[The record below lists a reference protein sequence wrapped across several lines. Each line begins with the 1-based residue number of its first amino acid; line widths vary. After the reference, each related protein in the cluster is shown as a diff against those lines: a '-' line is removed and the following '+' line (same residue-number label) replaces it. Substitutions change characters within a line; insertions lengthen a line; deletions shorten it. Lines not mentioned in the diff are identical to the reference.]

1 MTRVR
6 RDRWLTTSLRKL
18 CAGLF
23 LVLAAPM
30 FAAAPAVAQLLPADF
45 FESVPS
51 PGSPAQVEANVL
63 SYNAKTDVISARGRV
78 VMRYSGYSLEC
89 DTLRYAQGSGAL
101 LCDGHARITD
111 PNGTVFNADT
121 LDVTGG
127 MKQAFIQSLTL
138 TTSDGAMITASDVR
152 YDAEL
157 KNVLTDATYSPC
169 GLCVDD
175 KGRRIGWKVRAA
187 KLVQDPTTNEIT
199 LESPT
204 LEVLGVPIAWLP
216 WLSLPDPS
224 KPRKSGFQLPSVD
237 YDGKLGLIVRTPYY
251 VALGESMDI
260 LLSPQFMTRQG
271 FLMAAEWE
279 QRFDYGEMKLSASG
293 LYQLDPGAFAGE
305 VGDRQWRGAIQSSG
319 HFQLA
324 ENWTAG
330 WSATAFSDAKY
341 LDDYDIDNADSL
353 INEVYTTYLSDDY
366 YADLRAQQ
374 YLVLGDYTVADQKMQ
389 ALAIP
394 NLHADAYNNSDA
406 YGQIHVS
413 STVLGVKRDADATDL
428 YGAVPYVFGYEET
441 KLHAT
446 LEASWEKQFITPAGL
461 VVTPYLGIRGDAANF
476 SSSDGLPVD
485 ASLLTATPIAAMDV
499 RFPLIA
505 SNGVDTQLLEP
516 IAQLVYRG
524 TDTTLTGIT
533 NDNAHSFVLD
543 DTNMFSYNRFSGSD
557 RQETGLR
564 ANVGARYLATL
575 GDGRWLE
582 LMAGQSFHLGG
593 VNSLA
598 IGDEVNTGVS
608 TGLGDDASYI
618 VLAAR
623 GSPSDGTTIG
633 AKLQLD
639 PAGPRVA
646 RADLGGDVDLGGDY
660 SVGGD
665 YIYLPA
671 DTATGVLS
679 DQHEVT
685 VRGSAPLPMDYWKA
699 SASLSWDLASSQWL
713 ETTGEVLYDDGFFL
727 AGAYAKATGATHEDA
742 DSFSFGLKLKL
753 KGPAGKDGF

>member
-1 MTRVR
+1 M
-6 RDRWLTTSLRKL
+6 L
-18 CAGLF
+18 
-23 LVLAAPM
+23 
-30 FAAAPAVAQLLPADF
+30 AAAPAMAQFVPADF
-45 FESVPS
+45 FDAIPA
-51 PGSPAQVEANVL
+51 PGSPAQVEANL
-63 SYNAKTDVISARGRV
+63 LAYDAKSDVISAQGRV
-78 VMRYSGYSLEC
+78 SMRYAGYSLEC
-89 DTLRYAQGSGAL
+89 DRLRYDQGTGAL
-101 LCDGHARITD
+101 LCDGNARIKD
-111 PNGTVFNADT
+111 PNGTVFTADK

-138 TTSDGAMITASDVR
+138 TTSDGAMITASDVK

-157 KNVLTDATYSPC
+157 KNVLLDASYAPC
-169 GLCVDD
+169 GLCVDE
-175 KGRRIGWKVRAA
+175 KGHRIGWKVRTAR
-187 KLVQDPTTNEIT
+187 LVQDPETNQIT

-224 KPRKSGFQLPSVD
+224 KPRNSGFQLPSVD

-251 VALGESMDI
+251 VALGESTDI

-293 LYQLDPGAFAGE
+293 LSQLDPGAFAGE

-330 WSATAFSDAKY
+330 WSATAFSDANY
-341 LDDYDIDNADSL
+341 LKDHDIDSADTL

-394 NLHADAYNNSDA
+394 NLHADAYNTSDA
-406 YGQIHVS
+406 YGQLHVS
-413 STVLGVKRDADATDL
+413 STVLGVSRDADSTATF
-428 YGAVPYVFGYEET
+428 GAVPYVFGYEGQ

-446 LEASWEKQFITPAGL
+446 VEASWEKQFITAAGL
-461 VVTPYLGIRGDAANF
+461 VVTPYLGLRADAANF
-476 SSSDGLPVD
+476 SGDGSPVD

-505 SNGVDTQLLEP
+505 SNGIDSQLLEP

-524 TDTTLTGIT
+524 SDTTLTGIT

-543 DTNMFSYNRFSGSD
+543 DTNMFSYNRFSGTD

-582 LMAGQSFHLGG
+582 LMAGQSFFLAG

-598 IGDEVNTGVS
+598 IGDEVNTVIS
-608 TGLGDDASYI
+608 SGLGDNASYV
-618 VLAAR
+618 VLGAR
-623 GSPSDGTTIG
+623 GSPSDGTTLG
-633 AKLQLD
+633 AKLQID
-639 PAGPRVA
+639 PDGPRIA
-646 RADLGGDVDLGGDY
+646 RAGLGGDMDFGGSY
-660 SVGGD
+660 TLGGD

-671 DTATGVLS
+671 DAATGVLS

-713 ETTGEVLYDDGFFL
+713 ETAGEVLYDDGFFL
-727 AGAYAKATGATHEDA
+727 AGAYAKATGPTHEDA